1 MTRREFEDKLYE
13 MYNNI
18 EQFVNSNLKDIPELD
33 ESGEWDGKAIFL
45 SSIFGSLILDPEELN
60 EAYFDDEE

>member
-1 MTRREFEDKLYE
+1 MTRREFEDKLYK
-13 MYNNI
+13 MYNDI
-18 EQFVNSNLKDIPELD
+18 EQFVNSNLKEIPELD

-45 SSIFGSLILDPEELN
+45 SSIFGSLVLDPEELN

>member
-18 EQFVNSNLKDIPELD
+18 EQFVNSNLKEIPELD

-45 SSIFGSLILDPEELN
+45 SSIFGSLVLDPEELN

>member
-45 SSIFGSLILDPEELN
+45 SSIFGSLVLDPEELN

>member
-18 EQFVNSNLKDIPELD
+18 EQFVNSNLKEIPELD